1 MDTKI
6 IHLLVLALLLLSCDP
21 KSSNKSFFIE
31 NLTTKDLNVKL
42 YKQGNSNTL
51 DLFQNSTLN
60 ILEFS
65 ALGGDFGAI
74 SDFDS
79 IMFTDINKTIKWL
92 KPNNNYGYID
102 IDNNISEER
111 NIQKDIY
118 NRRNWTFQTNGDDE
132 GWIFTINESDLDLFE

>member
-21 KSSNKSFFIE
+21 KSNNKSFFIE
-31 NLTTKDLNVKL
+31 NLTKKDLNVKL

-65 ALGGDFGAI
+65 ALGSNFG
-74 SDFDS
+74 F
-79 IMFTDINKTIKWL
+79 
-92 KPNNNYGYID
+92 
-102 IDNNISEER
+102 
-111 NIQKDIY
+111 
-118 NRRNWTFQTNGDDE
+118 
-132 GWIFTINESDLDLFE
+132 